1 MPARFIFFHWFQIS
15 LCSIFIILL
24 ENKRYSTPDRYG
36 WFDIHCY
43 SITHFLC
50 SSNQKYRFLSD
61 FSVIFGDF
69 LKYWFQRTVRL
80 FLSLWIQGKC
90 LLKHRRTLTPLH
102 IPEFFETINDELF
115 YSEEEMIKK
124 TENLLLI
131 EGTNLQNLL
140 RCAILKI
147 QKGKP

>member
-1 MPARFIFFHWFQIS
+1 M
-15 LCSIFIILL
+15 
-24 ENKRYSTPDRYG
+24 
-36 WFDIHCY
+36 
-43 SITHFLC
+43 
-50 SSNQKYRFLSD
+50 
-61 FSVIFGDF
+61 
-69 LKYWFQRTVRL
+69 
-80 FLSLWIQGKC
+80 
-90 LLKHRRTLTPLH
+90 TPLH
-102 IPEFFETINDELF
+102 IPEFFETMNDELF